1 MLSPTETD
9 FVWRCKQ
16 RKELLL
22 NYTEETPLSEQ
33 YDWFTFLRDL
43 FDYVSKNIAYLIWG
57 KMGKTMKNRREDTPH
72 TQELLDNT
80 TGSTQMSKSVVFIS
94 GQASSTPSVVDPNKM
109 LVSEMR
115 EAIQCQSPSQR
126 RAWSREEEKAL
137 RHALELK
144 GPHWA
149 TILELFGQGGKDL
162 GGFEE

>member
-1 MLSPTETD
+1 
-9 FVWRCKQ
+9 
-16 RKELLL
+16 
-22 NYTEETPLSEQ
+22 
-33 YDWFTFLRDL
+33 
-43 FDYVSKNIAYLIWG
+43 
-57 KMGKTMKNRREDTPH
+57 MKNRREDTPH

-80 TGSTQMSKSVVFIS
+80 TGSTQMPNQLSSSS

-115 EAIQCQSPSQR
+115 EANIAVPKPSQR

-149 TILELFGQGGKDL
+149 TILELFGQGGKISEAL
-162 GGFEE
+162 KNRTQVQLKTRQEIGKVFLRSGLEIPSYLRVLQVV